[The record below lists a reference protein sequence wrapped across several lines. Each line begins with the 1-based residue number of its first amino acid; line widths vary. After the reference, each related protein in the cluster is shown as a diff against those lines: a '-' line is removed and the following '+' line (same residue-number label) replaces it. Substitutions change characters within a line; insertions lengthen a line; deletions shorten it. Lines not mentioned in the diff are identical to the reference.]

1 MDKEILYSKNVIEF
15 TTVAHEYCVFME
27 NIEQYSKADFIKVAS
42 CMLPLIYVKVS
53 VVPEVE
59 PMIDG
64 VLEDF
69 VDEFAYERV
78 RTLIRKK
85 ITKHDDYLEVFK
97 EDMNH
102 SETPIIATIS
112 EDMADVYQSLKN
124 FCETYRLGVD
134 EAMNDALYAVVD
146 DFKHYWGQRLC
157 NAQRALHCALY
168 GGEDLSDEAGIDE
181 EPSSAW
187 DAMQS
192 IY

>member
-1 MDKEILYSKNVIEF
+1 MMNKETLYSKNVIEF

-27 NIEQYSKADFIKVAS
+27 NIDNYSKADFIKVAS
-42 CMLPLIYVKVS
+42 CMLPLIYVKAS

-64 VLEDF
+64 VLEEF
-69 VDEFAYERV
+69 VDEFSYEHV
-78 RTLIRKK
+78 RQAIRKK

-97 EDMNH
+97 EDMRHN
-102 SETPIIATIS
+102 ETPIIANIS
-112 EDMADVYQSLKN
+112 EDMADIYQSLKN

-134 EAMNDALYAVVD
+134 EAMNDALHAVID

-168 GGEDLSDEAGIDE
+168 SGEDLCDEKGIDE
-181 EPSSAW
+181 EEVSPW
-187 DAMQS
+187 NDM
-192 IY
+192 Y